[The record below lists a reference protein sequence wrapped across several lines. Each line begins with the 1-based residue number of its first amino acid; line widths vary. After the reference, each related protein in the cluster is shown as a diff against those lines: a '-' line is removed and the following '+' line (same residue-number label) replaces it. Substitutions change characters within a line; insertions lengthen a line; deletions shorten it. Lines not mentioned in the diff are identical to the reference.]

1 MKRFIYI
8 ITGILLLGI
17 APACNDLDIPPL
29 NVLQDKDLFNDAGM
43 QAYMAALYSRMPI
56 EDFRYS
62 AEKGFNNARLV
73 LTTHQ
78 NTGENAN
85 RNTSGFVNA
94 AHGYWDDGYQ
104 VIRQSNYL
112 IENLPEYVPSLGQT
126 KVDQWIA
133 EAKFIRA
140 YTYFALVKRYGGVP
154 LTMEVQSLEDGNV
167 EALQIPRN
175 SEQEVYDAIIN
186 DLDYVIANMS
196 ETSEQKYRVNSN
208 IAAAFK
214 SRVALFAGTIARYGN
229 PYIVDGT
236 MLCGI
241 PATEANDYLKIAFQA
256 AKSIEDKYSLYM
268 KTWSASDKKATADN
282 YANLFLDETSTE
294 TIFSKGYQY
303 PDNAHSFDWWCLP
316 PSKTP
321 KGADRFNPTL
331 DYVELFDG
339 LSKNEKGQLKTTD
352 EDGNYIV
359 CENAEEFWENC
370 EPRLRGT
377 VLLPGMAFKEG
388 YVDIRRGTI
397 NESIDPSTPIQK
409 FVAEGSTVGY
419 STNEWYAENVTDASH
434 WYYTLNVTIELSTG
448 DEIYA
453 VGVDGPSRTS
463 MGTTTGFHGRKWLD
477 TNWPSENGRYTNDQS
492 WIDIRYAEIL
502 LNRAEAALEL
512 HQNGVTILDGVNM
525 QEDAFQ
531 CINAI
536 RERAGAELLT
546 SPAELS
552 TNSSIDVDQGVG
564 GYVLAPNRGL
574 QIIRIERRKEL
585 AFENKIW
592 WDMLR
597 WRTADSEVNNRLFRS
612 CFPFIF
618 AKGAVPLASDYI
630 QGKFIFD
637 CRFDQRGYRWTIES
651 KHYYEPIPDS
661 ELAANP
667 NLIQNEQY

>member
-1 MKRFIYI
+1 MKKIIYI
-8 ITGILLLGI
+8 ITGILLLGL
-17 APACNDLDIPPL
+17 APACNDLNIPPL
-29 NVLQDKDLFNDAGM
+29 NVVQDKDIFNDAGM
-43 QAYMAALYSRMPI
+43 QAYMASLYSRMPM
-56 EDFRYS
+56 EDFKYT
-62 AEKGFNNARLV
+62 AERGFNNERWLK
-73 LTTHQ
+73 TTHQ

-85 RNTSGFVNA
+85 RNTNGFENA
-94 AHGYWDDGYQ
+94 AHGYWKDGYQ
-104 VIRQSNYL
+104 VIRQSNHL
-112 IENLPEYVPSLGQT
+112 IKSLPEYVPSLGQT

-133 EAKFIRA
+133 EAKFVRA

-154 LTMEVQSLEDGNV
+154 LTMEVQSLEGGNI
-167 EALQIPRN
+167 EELQIPRS
-175 SEQEVYDAIIN
+175 SEQEVYDAIFS
-186 DLDYVIANMS
+186 DLDEVIANMP

-229 PYIVDGT
+229 PYNVDGK

-241 PATEANDYLKIAFQA
+241 PAAEANGYLQIAFQA

-268 KTWSASDKKATADN
+268 KTWSASDKMAAADN
-282 YANLFLDETSTE
+282 YANLFLDESSPE
-294 TIFSKGYQY
+294 TIFSRGYQY
-303 PDNAHSFDWWCLP
+303 PDNVHSFDWWCLP

-321 KGADRFNPTL
+321 TGADRFNPTL

-339 LSKNEKGQLKTTD
+339 LPKNEKGQLKTTD
-352 EDGNYIV
+352 DEGNYIV
-359 CENAEEFWENC
+359 YENVEEFWENC
-370 EPRLRGT
+370 EPRLRAT
-377 VLLPGMAFKEG
+377 VLLPGAAFKDG
-388 YVDIRRGTI
+388 NVDIRRGTL

-409 FVAEGSTVGY
+409 FVEEGSTVGY
-419 STNEWYAENVTDASH
+419 STNSWYAENVTESGH
-434 WYYTLNVTIELSTG
+434 WHPNGQTTIELSTG
-448 DEIYA
+448 YEIYA
-453 VGVDGPSRTS
+453 SGIDGPSRS
-463 MGTTTGFHGRKWLD
+463 SLGTRTGFHGRKWLD
-477 TNWPSENGRYTNDQS
+477 PNWSSGFGRRASEQS

-502 LNRAEAALEL
+502 LIRAEAALEL
-512 HQNGVTILDGVNM
+512 HQNGVATVDGVNL

-531 CINAI
+531 NINAL

-546 SPAELS
+546 SAADLS
-552 TNSSIDVDQGVG
+552 ADAPIGVDQGVG

-597 WRTADSEVNNRLFRS
+597 WRTADSEVNNRIFRS

-618 AKGAVPLASDYI
+618 AKGAVPVSRDYI

-637 CRFDQRGYRWTIES
+637 CRFDQRGSRFTIQS
-651 KHYYEPIPDS
+651 KHYYEPIPNA
-661 ELAANP
+661 ELASNP